1 MKETGQLE
9 ESVKHN
15 SKLADDISANLGDNH
30 SLLFEVQNNLIST
43 YLKLEKHEEGIKIG
57 EKCLKL
63 QEDAFGKNHSE
74 LLATLIVLTECY
86 EGKGDYENALKAQ
99 KHSEVIYAQ
108 TFGKDSPGL
117 SKLQNNI
124 AGTLL
129 KLKRGEEALDMFEKI
144 EKEMIRQYG
153 KEHPTVFTVKS
164 NKAMVYAGI
173 DKYAEAAHVFKEVET
188 YEQNH
193 RQSSL
198 STRRE
203 MLRCYVAAK
212 HLTQAAEV
220 YSKVAGKGQENF
232 DMTIAKNNYAIALLG
247 AKKFA
252 DALKVFK
259 EVESIMEAMK
269 MPATHPALLNT
280 KQNIGT
286 TYQHLGKQDD
296 AGKMFAYVKQMKE
309 LKI

>member
-1 MKETGQLE
+1 
-9 ESVKHN
+9 
-15 SKLADDISANLGDNH
+15 
-30 SLLFEVQNNLIST
+30 
-43 YLKLEKHEEGIKIG
+43 LKLGKHQEGIEVG

-63 QEDAFGKNHSE
+63 QEAAFGENHSE
-74 LLATLIVLTECY
+74 LLATLIAITECY
-86 EGKGDYENALKAQ
+86 EGKEDYENALKAQ
-99 KHSEVIYAQ
+99 KHAEVIYAQ

-129 KLKRGEEALDMFEKI
+129 KLKRGPEALEMFEKI

-153 KEHPTVFTVKS
+153 KDHPSVFTIKS

-173 DKYAEAAHVFKEVET
+173 GKYVEASRVFKEVEN
-188 YEQNH
+188 YEQNN
-193 RQSSL
+193 RKSSL

-203 MLRCYVAAK
+203 LLRCLVAAK

-220 YSKVAGKGQENF
+220 YGKVAGKGHENF
-232 DMTIAKNNYAIALLG
+232 DMTLAKNNYAIALLE
-247 AKKFA
+247 AKKYA

-259 EVESIMEAMK
+259 EVESIMEEMK
-269 MPATHPALLNT
+269 MPASHPALLNT

-286 TYQHLGKQDD
+286 TYHHMGKQDD
-296 AGKMFAYVKQMKE
+296 AGKMFSYVKQMKE